1 MTLRLRLH
9 AYITTFSVSVAPR
22 LGNNGTQVA
31 VVITSIQVPIT
42 PPHSFS
48 LARAGAVD
56 TPSSL

>member
-1 MTLRLRLH
+1 MTRRLRLH
-9 AYITTFSVSVAPR
+9 AYIMTFSVSVVPH

-42 PPHSFS
+42 PPHTFS